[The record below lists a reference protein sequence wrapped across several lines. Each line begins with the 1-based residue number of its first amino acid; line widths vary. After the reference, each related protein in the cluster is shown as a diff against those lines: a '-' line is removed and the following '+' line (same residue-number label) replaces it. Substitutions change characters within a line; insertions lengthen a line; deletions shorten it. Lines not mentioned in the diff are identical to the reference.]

1 MLLVEISRNF
11 VTCFSGPAL
20 LPWLAIPAKEKQ
32 VLCYLQWG
40 LPGSGQAA
48 FWETLRPE
56 FPCGSEG

>member
-1 MLLVEISRNF
+1 MLLIEISRNF

-20 LPWLAIPAKEKQ
+20 LPWLAIPAKEKR

-48 FWETLRPE
+48 FWETL
-56 FPCGSEG
+56 